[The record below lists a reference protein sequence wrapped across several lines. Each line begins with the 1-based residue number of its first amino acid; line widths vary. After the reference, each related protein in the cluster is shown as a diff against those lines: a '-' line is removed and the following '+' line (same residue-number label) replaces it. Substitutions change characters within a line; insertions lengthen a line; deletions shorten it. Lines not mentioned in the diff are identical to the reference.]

1 MFGWAYPQE
10 LRIAALQA
18 LVKLEPEWAREH
30 VAKSGIDKEDLI
42 LAPLDAPLNSKFVRQ
57 RRHTRVRLHKPVT
70 AVSTNLKENCRLEIK
85 TASLSGGVATINRH
99 LAPGTHVQLKLQLG
113 LRNVQATA
121 LMRDYRAQDMAFEIV
136 DMSLDERSK
145 YRRLLA
151 DNNSQPSSVSDTKG
165 QPVAA
170 ESPVSS

>member
-1 MFGWAYPQE
+1 
-10 LRIAALQA
+10 
-18 LVKLEPEWAREH
+18 LEPA
-30 VAKSGIDKEDLI
+30 L
-42 LAPLDAPLNSKFVRQ
+42 
-57 RRHTRVRLHKPVT
+57 RLHKTVT

-85 TASLSGGVATINRH
+85 TASLSGGVATISRH
-99 LAPGTHVQLKLQLG
+99 LAPGTQVQLKMQLG

-151 DNNSQPSSVSDTKG
+151 DNHTQPST
-165 QPVAA
+165 AA
-170 ESPVSS
+170 NAKTQTAPAEIPIPPA